1 MFGHVSIN
9 LLHERHWT
17 FVDFVRGRHGITRP
31 NKSHKP
37 FWDKVK
43 KHIEIEDPTPVDR
56 ILGKMT
62 DTAMQFSVEDFAE
75 NVCKAYEELSGCT
88 LKTASTPFLPEGSL
102 VDSDF
107 ETHGQMARDASKMLM
122 RFFWSARLA
131 RPDLMKGISDLT
143 RRITTWSKTDDRR
156 FRLMS
161 YPKRYCWI
169 CLRR

>member
-1 MFGHVSIN
+1 M
-9 LLHERHWT
+9 
-17 FVDFVRGRHGITRP
+17 
-31 NKSHKP
+31 
-37 FWDKVK
+37 
-43 KHIEIEDPTPVDR
+43 DR

-88 LKTASTPFLPEGSL
+88 LKTVSTPFLPEGSL

-122 RFFWSARLA
+122 KIPWSARLA
-131 RPDLMKGISDLT
+131 MPDLTKGISDLT